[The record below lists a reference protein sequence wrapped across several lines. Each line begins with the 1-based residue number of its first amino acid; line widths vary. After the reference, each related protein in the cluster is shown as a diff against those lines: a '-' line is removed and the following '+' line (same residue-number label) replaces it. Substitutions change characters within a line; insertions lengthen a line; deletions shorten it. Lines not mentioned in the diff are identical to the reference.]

1 MKGRDKVKRYYV
13 TNGNQYISTKGG
25 IHAVPD
31 IKHATQCNITK
42 ASNLLTMMPKT
53 LSKIADWTILPVPEE
68 EDIKLEEADQKL
80 STMEFIDIDT
90 MINEL
95 NELTSKT
102 EYFAKYSKSIN
113 KQLAEVELEIE
124 DLYHYI
130 EFSTFNA
137 SQGYHAY
144 KMLKER
150 LIKRRQ
156 LKDER
161 IILDSIQEKNMLT
174 CTSENINETVE
185 KLESRSYR
193 PRVLK
198 ELFNV

>member
-1 MKGRDKVKRYYV
+1 MTNYYV
-13 TNGNQYISTKGG
+13 TNGNQYICTKGG
-25 IHAVPD
+25 IHAVSD
-31 IKHATQCNITK
+31 IKKATQCNIDK
-42 ASNLLTMMPKT
+42 ASNILTTIPKN
-53 LSKIADWTILPVPEE
+53 LSKLASWTILPVPEE
-68 EDIKLEEADQKL
+68 DRVNEGEQDQKF
-80 STMEFIDIDT
+80 SSMEFIDVDS
-90 MINEL
+90 MLDEL
-95 NELTSKT
+95 KDLTSRV

-137 SQGYHAY
+137 AQGYHAY
-144 KMLKER
+144 RMLKER

-174 CTSENINETVE
+174 CTGDSISETVDR
-185 KLESRSYR
+185 LDRRSYR

>member
-1 MKGRDKVKRYYV
+1 MTNYYV
-13 TNGNQYISTKGG
+13 TNGKQYICNRGG
-25 IHAVPD
+25 IHGVSD
-31 IKHATQCNITK
+31 IKKATQCNIDK
-42 ASNLLTMMPKT
+42 ASNILTTIPKSLLN
-53 LSKIADWTILPVPEE
+53 LGDWTILPVPDTDDIDIS
-68 EDIKLEEADQKL
+68 EDEKDRT
-80 STMEFIDIDT
+80 SSMEFIDINS

-156 LKDER
+156 LKDEK

>member
-1 MKGRDKVKRYYV
+1 MKQYYV
-13 TNGNQYISTKGG
+13 TNGSQYISTKGG
-25 IHAVPD
+25 IHAVSD
-31 IKHATQCNITK
+31 IKQATQCNITK

-53 LSKIADWTILPVPEE
+53 LSKITDWTILPVPEE
-68 EDIKLEEADQKL
+68 DIKIEEIDQKS

-130 EFSTFNA
+130 EFSLFNA
-137 SQGYHAY
+137 AQGYHAY